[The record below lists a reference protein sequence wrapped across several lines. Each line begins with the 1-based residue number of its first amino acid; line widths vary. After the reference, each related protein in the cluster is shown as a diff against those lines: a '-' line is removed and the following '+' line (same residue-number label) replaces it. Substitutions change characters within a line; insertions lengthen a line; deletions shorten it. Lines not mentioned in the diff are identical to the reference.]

1 MVDASR
7 RSGARL
13 PVNWRMMLI
22 KPSGIKLRP
31 AGATARSRPRSAAER
46 AAVAAAVLI
55 AAALGGCGFQL
66 EGVDALPEQ
75 MARTYLDTTD
85 PSSEFFA
92 SLREA
97 LRLRGTE
104 VVATR
109 EEALA
114 VLRIIEDST
123 DQRVMSVTARN
134 VPREYEI
141 FYAVTFAVEA
151 GSQPLIEPQSM
162 VATRVY
168 AWNENEVLGK
178 AAEERIL
185 RRALADD
192 LARRVLR
199 RIEASRRN
207 PASSPPS

>member
-1 MVDASR
+1 
-7 RSGARL
+7 
-13 PVNWRMMLI
+13 MMLI
-22 KPSGIKLRP
+22 IPAGIKRRAAGGSLPRRRHAAARAVS
-31 AGATARSRPRSAAER
+31 AGAA
-46 AAVAAAVLI
+46 LL
-55 AAALGGCGFQL
+55 AAALLAGCGFRL
-66 EGVDALPEQ
+66 HGVDALPEE
-75 MARTYLDTTD
+75 MARTYLDTPD
-85 PSSEFFA
+85 PRSEFFA

-104 VVATR
+104 IVDSP
-109 EEALA
+109 EEASS
-114 VLRIIEDST
+114 VLRIIEDTT

-141 FYAVTFAVEA
+141 FYAVTFSLEA
-151 GSQPLIEPQSM
+151 GAERLVEPQSL

-178 AAEERIL
+178 DAEERIL
-185 RRALADD
+185 RQALADD

-207 PASSPPS
+207 SAAPSS

>member
-1 MVDASR
+1 MVA
-7 RSGARL
+7 ARTTHRPTL
-13 PVNWRMMLI
+13 PRV
-22 KPSGIKLRP
+22 
-31 AGATARSRPRSAAER
+31 
-46 AAVAAAVLI
+46 VAAAVGALL
-55 AAALGGCGFQL
+55 AASLAGCGFHL
-66 EGVDALPEQ
+66 EGADALPDE
-75 MARTYLDTTD
+75 MARTYLDTRE
-85 PSSEFFA
+85 PGSEFFA

-97 LRLRGTE
+97 LRLRGAE
-104 VVATR
+104 VVESP
-109 EEALA
+109 EEASS
-114 VLRIIEDST
+114 VLTIIEDTS

-141 FYAVTFAVEA
+141 FYAVTFALEA
-151 GSQPLIEPQSM
+151 GAEQLVEPQSM

-168 AWNENEVLGK
+168 AWNETEVLGK

-207 PASSPPS
+207 PAAAPSS

>member
-1 MVDASR
+1 
-7 RSGARL
+7 
-13 PVNWRMMLI
+13 MMLI
-22 KPSGIKLRP
+22 ILSGIKRSP
-31 AGATARSRPRSAAER
+31 AGAAASLARR
-46 AAVAAAVLI
+46 AAARAGIVLGAAL
-55 AAALGGCGFQL
+55 LGGCGFHL
-66 EGVDALPEQ
+66 EGLDALPRE
-75 MARTYLDTTD
+75 MARTYLETADRN
-85 PSSEFFA
+85 SEFFA

-104 VVATR
+104 IVESP
-109 EEALA
+109 EEASS
-114 VLRIIEDST
+114 VLRIIQDVT

-141 FYAVTFAVEA
+141 FYAVTFSLEA
-151 GSQPLIEPQSM
+151 DARELVEPQSL

-168 AWNENEVLGK
+168 AWNENQVLGK

-185 RRALADD
+185 RQSLADD

-207 PASSPPS
+207 PAAPPS